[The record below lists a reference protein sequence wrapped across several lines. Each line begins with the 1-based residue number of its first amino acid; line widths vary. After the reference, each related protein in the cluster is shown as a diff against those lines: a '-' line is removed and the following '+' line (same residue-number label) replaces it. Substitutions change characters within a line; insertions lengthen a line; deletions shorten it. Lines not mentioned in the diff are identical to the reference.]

1 MGLHKRG
8 RKPFVFCGRRR
19 YNGKKF
25 AARFSARMAADH
37 TAKTDPAL
45 HEGAGSVS
53 GFGTVYSA
61 EAYIGPE
68 VRKLPGSGRRGA
80 GRRDAAARPQGGR
93 AFGACGAKASAPPSV
108 YALPPYHGGPYLYAN
123 QVPFAQKR
131 GSSQPLSFTLVP
143 YQRNT
148 PPGTARP
155 WCRYTAPWHGR
166 CCSRPLRMPGRWDPV
181 CGSLPAQ
188 TPSGSPPYP

>member
-93 AFGACGAKASAPPSV
+93 AFGAAGAKASAPSSV
-108 YALPPYHGGPYLYAN
+108 YGPAPLLQHPMPEAGSVSFLRDTGAKRKGAFHTPLAEQICFAAAFRAALSPDRSGKPAAGPAD
-123 QVPFAQKR
+123 
-131 GSSQPLSFTLVP
+131 PL
-143 YQRNT
+143 
-148 PPGTARP
+148 
-155 WCRYTAPWHGR
+155 
-166 CCSRPLRMPGRWDPV
+166 
-181 CGSLPAQ
+181 CGS
-188 TPSGSPPYP
+188 

>member
-1 MGLHKRG
+1 MQKTDLPPDGGADPFFRGAQLFPAECGRVPGGAAAGGKRG
-8 RKPFVFCGRRR
+8 RGRW
-19 YNGKKF
+19 GGV
-25 AARFSARMAADH
+25 
-37 TAKTDPAL
+37 P
-45 HEGAGSVS
+45 
-53 GFGTVYSA
+53 
-61 EAYIGPE
+61 P
-68 VRKLPGSGRRGA
+68 P
-80 GRRDAAARPQGGR
+80 ARPLCGR

-108 YALPPYHGGPYLYAN
+108 YALPPYHDGPYLYAN

-131 GSSQPLSFTLVP
+131 GSSQPLSFTLEP

-166 CCSRPLRMPGRWDPV
+166 CCSRPLRIPGRWDPV

>member
-1 MGLHKRG
+1 MEIVFRSSFLLALTCSKRICF
-8 RKPFVFCGRRR
+8 PPDTDS
-19 YNGKKF
+19 
-25 AARFSARMAADH
+25 FSFLRV
-37 TAKTDPAL
+37 KEWSWSIWGPVPG
-45 HEGAGSVS
+45 GAGSLRIREA
-53 GFGTVYSA
+53 GALGGGT
-61 EAYIGPE
+61 PPP
-68 VRKLPGSGRRGA
+68 VR
-80 GRRDAAARPQGGR
+80 AAAGS
-93 AFGACGAKASAPPSV
+93 FGACGAKASAPPSV
-108 YALPPYHGGPYLYAN
+108 YALPPYHGGPYLCTD

-166 CCSRPLRMPGRWDPV
+166 CCSRPLRIPGRWDPV

>member
-1 MGLHKRG
+1 MEIVFRSSFLLALTCSKRICFPPDTDSFCACERMGLEH
-8 RKPFVFCGRRR
+8 
-19 YNGKKF
+19 
-25 AARFSARMAADH
+25 
-37 TAKTDPAL
+37 L
-45 HEGAGSVS
+45 GAG
-53 GFGTVYSA
+53 T
-61 EAYIGPE
+61 
-68 VRKLPGSGRRGA
+68 RGSGLTSYTGGGGA
-80 GRRDAAARPQGGR
+80 GRRNAAARPRGGR

-108 YALPPYHGGPYLYAN
+108 YALPPYHDGPYLYAN

-143 YQRNT
+143 CQRNT

-166 CCSRPLRMPGRWDPV
+166 RCSRPLRIPGRWDPV

-188 TPSGSPPYP
+188 TPSGSLPYP